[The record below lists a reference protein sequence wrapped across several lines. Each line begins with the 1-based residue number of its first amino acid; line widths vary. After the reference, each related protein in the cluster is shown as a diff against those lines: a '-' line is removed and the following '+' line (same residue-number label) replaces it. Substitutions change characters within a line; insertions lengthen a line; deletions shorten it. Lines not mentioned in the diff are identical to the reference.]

1 MYKEIIELI
10 KTKYNSDN
18 YICLHEPVFRGNE
31 KKYLEECIDST
42 YVSSV
47 GPFVDK
53 FEILINEI
61 TKTNRTTAVVNGTAA
76 IQVGLKLVGVDKGD
90 EVITQAL
97 TFVATANAIA
107 YNNAHPIFLDVDL
120 IQWVC
125 LLMAVND
132 F

>member
-53 FEILINEI
+53 FEILM
-61 TKTNRTTAVVNGTAA
+61 NRNY
-76 IQVGLKLVGVDKGD
+76 KNK
-90 EVITQAL
+90 
-97 TFVATANAIA
+97 
-107 YNNAHPIFLDVDL
+107 
-120 IQWVC
+120 
-125 LLMAVND
+125 
-132 F
+132 